1 MVIIYLKANND
12 FCHIDFASNK
22 VHFLLEVPLP
32 KFGFLAYGVYQRF
45 IPIVSSRLVTV
56 ALYEQTTIVSLRLI
70 IRRRFPKAP

>member
-1 MVIIYLKANND
+1 MAIIYLKA
-12 FCHIDFASNK
+12 IDGFASNE

-45 IPIVSSRLVTV
+45 IPTISSRLVSV
-56 ALYEQTTIVSLRLI
+56 ALYELLTIENLRLI